1 MKHER
6 ARIIRTFALLL
17 ICGLLGSAGIAA
29 AGDTPTD
36 TSKDSK
42 AVVEKKAEESRIKLY
57 GHIEAGVTYNPDNNS
72 SNQNF
77 GRLFDD
83 RQNEVLFN
91 QATLTLE
98 RTLDPKATGFDW
110 GFKVQGLFGSDA
122 RFIHTFGV
130 FDNTMHEIVQPDLLE
145 AYANL
150 HFAAPFTAGGI
161 DVKIGQFV
169 TLEGAEVVDA
179 TGNFFYSHS
188 MIFNFGIPLKHTG
201 IMVTTHATSWLDLY
215 TGVVRGVNAGID
227 DNNDVLSFHGG
238 IGLNLLAGKLT
249 VLASTSLGA
258 ENDANNE
265 QFGVHTNSA
274 LRQLHDLVVTWKAT
288 DKLTLITDA
297 NYGQDDGFHAEWY
310 GVAQYLTY
318 AVNGWLTLGVRGE
331 IWRDDDGFAVVQ
343 SGNNEDFV
351 KLQRGMF
358 DNTDISTKFG
368 SDSTYYAITVG
379 ANIRVPG
386 LPKRITGLVIRP
398 ELRYDA
404 TSGGQPRYNDNTE
417 TNQFTAAIDAVISF

>member
-1 MKHER
+1 M
-6 ARIIRTFALLL
+6 ASDTTDLT
-17 ICGLLGSAGIAA
+17 IA
-29 AGDTPTD
+29 D

-42 AVVEKKAEESRIKLY
+42 AVVEKKAEESRYKLY
-57 GHIEAGVTYNPDNNS
+57 GHIDLGLTYNPDNNS

-77 GRLFDD
+77 DRLFDD

-91 QATLTLE
+91 QATLTFE
-98 RTLDPKATGFDW
+98 RPLDAKATGFDW

-150 HFAAPFTAGGI
+150 HFSILTAGGI
-161 DVKIGQFV
+161 DMKIGQFV
-169 TLEGAEVVDA
+169 TLEGAEVIDS

-201 IMVTTHATSWLDLY
+201 IMITTHATSWLDLY

-238 IGLNLLAGKLT
+238 IGLNFFAGKLT
-249 VLASTSLGA
+249 VLASTSIGA
-258 ENDANNE
+258 ENDAANDFGQIFNG
-265 QFGVHTNSA
+265 QFIHPRTNGDT
-274 LRQLHDLVVTWKAT
+274 RQLHDLVVTWKIT
-288 DKLTLITDA
+288 DKLTAITDA

-318 AVNGWLTLGVRGE
+318 ALNDWLTLGVRGE

-351 KLQRGMF
+351 KLQRGIF
-358 DNTDISTKFG
+358 DFIDPSTKFG
-368 SDSTYYAITVG
+368 SDATYYCVTVG
-379 ANIRVPG
+379 ANIKVPG
-386 LPKRITGLVIRP
+386 LPKRITSLVIRP

-404 TSGGQPRYNDNTE
+404 TSGGSPRFNDNRE